1 MLPVACRFVVP
12 AQMTAMRA
20 YQKLVMMIA
29 RIVPLGMAVLG
40 SLKNLNCKIYINRII
55 FYNFNRSIINGKIA
69 QFRTF
74 KSPDTLAPAKIP
86 IPAGK

>member
-20 YQKLVMMIA
+20 YQKLVMTIA

-40 SLKNLNCKIYINRII
+40 SLNN
-55 FYNFNRSIINGKIA
+55 
-69 QFRTF
+69 
-74 KSPDTLAPAKIP
+74 
-86 IPAGK
+86 